1 MPTKQAF
8 EEQFRERFENLEE
21 APPAFAW
28 NKIRQE
34 IAQPVAGAVKTKPP
48 KFKWLLPGAVIAVIS
63 VALLFMLKY
72 NRALENQSSSQA
84 RQYALQAEAEELR
97 EPVTEITPVVEPT
110 QAEATAKPSFKA
122 YVPKTAKATQP
133 AADFV
138 KKSYL
143 KGAEKPA
150 ASENVKA
157 VAKKKL
163 PTTKV
168 VYVVTVNPK
177 SASVEKFSTAV
188 SDSAAATGTAN

>member
-34 IAQPVAGAVKTKPP
+34 IAQPVAVKAKPP
-48 KFKWLLPGAVIAVIS
+48 KLKWLLPGAVIAVIS

-72 NRALENQSSSQA
+72 NKALENKPASHA
-84 RQYALQAEAEELR
+84 KEYALQAEAEELP
-97 EPVTEITPVVEPT
+97 EPVTEIAPLAPGTKAQVASKPT
-110 QAEATAKPSFKA
+110 FKA
-122 YVPKTAKATQP
+122 YEPKTGKETP

-150 ASENVKA
+150 APENLKA
-157 VAKKKL
+157 AAKKKL
-163 PTTKV
+163 PATKV
-168 VYVVTVNPK
+168 VYVVTVDPK

-188 SDSAAATGTAN
+188 SDSVAAGTAN